1 MTRTVPLSLRI
12 SEQKAREIETL
23 AKATDRSKSWL
34 LEQALEQALDAYLE
48 TQSWQVARIERGLAE
63 IDRGD
68 GVPHEEVAEWLS
80 GWGGAGEDEPP
91 R

>member
-12 SEQKAREIETL
+12 SEEKARRIETL

-34 LEQALEQALDAYLE
+34 LEQALDAYLE

-63 IDRGD
+63 IDRGE
-68 GVPHEEVAEWLS
+68 GRPHEEVAEWLS
-80 GWGGAGEDEPP
+80 GWGREDKPP

>member
-1 MTRTVPLSLRI
+1 MTRTVPLSVRI
-12 SEQKAREIETL
+12 SEEKAREIETL
-23 AKATDRSKSWL
+23 AKATDRPKSWL
-34 LEQALEQALDAYLE
+34 LEQALDAYLE

-68 GVPHEEVAEWLS
+68 AVSHEEVAEWLS
-80 GWGGAGEDEPP
+80 GWGGAGENEPP

>member
-12 SEQKAREIETL
+12 SEQKARQIETL

-34 LEQALEQALDAYLE
+34 LEQALDAYLE

-63 IDRGD
+63 LDRGE
-68 GVPHEEVAEWLS
+68 GLPHEEVAEWLS
-80 GWGGAGEDEPP
+80 GWGHEGEGKPP

>member
-12 SEQKAREIETL
+12 SEQKARQIETL

-34 LEQALEQALDAYLE
+34 LEQALDAYLE

-63 IDRGD
+63 IERGE
-68 GVPHEEVAEWLS
+68 GRPHEGVAEWLS
-80 GWGGAGEDEPP
+80 GWGRDREDEGKPP

>member
-12 SEQKAREIETL
+12 SERKAREIETL

-34 LEQALEQALDAYLE
+34 LEQALDAYLE
-48 TQSWQVARIERGLAE
+48 AQSWQVARIERGLSE
-63 IDRGD
+63 LDRGE
-68 GVPHEEVAEWLS
+68 GRPHEEVAEWLS
-80 GWGGAGEDEPP
+80 GWGQEGEGKPP

>member
-12 SEQKAREIETL
+12 SEKKAREIETL

-34 LEQALEQALDAYLE
+34 LEQALDAYLE
-48 TQSWQVARIERGLAE
+48 TQSWQIARIERGLAE
-63 IDRGD
+63 IDRGEA
-68 GVPHEEVAEWLS
+68 VPHEKVAEWLS
-80 GWGGAGEDEPP
+80 GWGREDKPP

>member
-12 SEQKAREIETL
+12 SEEKAREIETL
-23 AKATDRSKSWL
+23 AKATDRPKSWL
-34 LEQALEQALDAYLE
+34 LEQALDAYLE

-63 IDRGD
+63 IDRGA
-68 GVPHEEVAEWLS
+68 GRPHEEVAEWLS
-80 GWGGAGEDEPP
+80 GWGGAGENEPP

>member
-12 SEQKAREIETL
+12 SEDKARQIETL

-34 LEQALEQALDAYLE
+34 LEQALDAYLE

-63 IDRGD
+63 LDRGE
-68 GVPHEEVAEWLS
+68 GVAHAEVAEWLS
-80 GWGGAGEDEPP
+80 GWGHEGEGKPP

>member
-12 SEQKAREIETL
+12 SEKKAREIETL

-34 LEQALEQALDAYLE
+34 LEQALDAYLE

-63 IDRGD
+63 LERGE
-68 GVPHEEVAEWLS
+68 GRPHEEVAEWLS
-80 GWGGAGEDEPP
+80 GWGREGEGKPP

>member
-12 SEQKAREIETL
+12 SEQKARKIETL

-34 LEQALEQALDAYLE
+34 LEQALDAYLE

-63 IDRGD
+63 LDRGK
-68 GVPHEEVAEWLS
+68 GVAHDEVAEWLS
-80 GWGGAGEDEPP
+80 GWGREGEGNPP

>member
-12 SEQKAREIETL
+12 SEQKAREIEAL
-23 AKATDRSKSWL
+23 AKATERSKSWL
-34 LEQALEQALDAYLE
+34 LEQALDAYLE

-63 IDRGD
+63 LDRGE
-68 GVPHEEVAEWLS
+68 GQPHEEIAAWLS
-80 GWGGAGEDEPP
+80 GWGGDGESKPP

>member
-12 SEQKAREIETL
+12 SEKKAREIETL

-34 LEQALEQALDAYLE
+34 LEQALDAYLE
-48 TQSWQVARIERGLAE
+48 SQSWQVARIERGLAE
-63 IDRGD
+63 IDRGE
-68 GVPHEEVAEWLS
+68 GRPHEEVAEWLA
-80 GWGGAGEDEPP
+80 GWSRDREGKPP

>member
-12 SEQKAREIETL
+12 SEKKAREIETL

-34 LEQALEQALDAYLE
+34 LEQALDAYLE

-63 IDRGD
+63 IDRGE
-68 GVPHEEVAEWLS
+68 GRPHEEVAEWLS
-80 GWGGAGEDEPP
+80 SWGHDREGESP

>member
-1 MTRTVPLSLRI
+1 MTRTVPISLRI

-34 LEQALEQALDAYLE
+34 LEQALDAYLE
-48 TQSWQVARIERGLAE
+48 TQSWQIARIERGLAE
-63 IDRGD
+63 IDRGE
-68 GVPHEEVAEWLS
+68 GVAHEEVAEWLS
-80 GWGGAGEDEPP
+80 GWGREGEGKPP

>member
-12 SEQKAREIETL
+12 SEKKAREIETL

-34 LEQALEQALDAYLE
+34 LEQALDAYLE
-48 TQSWQVARIERGLAE
+48 TQSWQIARIEQGLAE
-63 IDRGD
+63 VERGE
-68 GVPHEEVAEWLS
+68 GVAHEEIAEWLS
-80 GWGGAGEDEPP
+80 GWGRDREGDPP

>member
-34 LEQALEQALDAYLE
+34 LEQALDAYLE

-63 IDRGD
+63 IDRGEA
-68 GVPHEEVAEWLS
+68 VSHEEVAEWLS
-80 GWGGAGEDEPP
+80 GWGHDREGEPP

>member
-12 SEQKAREIETL
+12 SEKKAREIETL

-34 LEQALEQALDAYLE
+34 LEQALDAYLE
-48 TQSWQVARIERGLAE
+48 TQSWQIARIERGLAE
-63 IDRGD
+63 IERGE
-68 GVPHEEVAEWLS
+68 GVPHEKVAEWLS
-80 GWGGAGEDEPP
+80 GWGREDKPP

>member
-34 LEQALEQALDAYLE
+34 LEQALDAYLE

-63 IDRGD
+63 LDRGE
-68 GVPHEEVAEWLS
+68 GVAHEGVAEWLS
-80 GWGGAGEDEPP
+80 GWGSDREGNPP